1 MKYIL
6 LLIMLLPTAA
16 HSQIVEHMWSFYYD
30 GFIKSAIGS
39 FEGSYYRFPLNK
51 KELRDYVQNSFLDE
65 EVLAF
70 YAKGE
75 YHLQK
80 DSIYYWIDN
89 MMMKSVPGYCFYT
102 FSDSTPTF
110 YIERNRCEMRKD
122 YRKVGLIS
130 APTFLDQKNFPIR
143 EDDVYDDIREEFRS
157 YFIRPLY
164 KMINEKYAVSGY
176 DRKNFILHYE
186 NDSIKPFCDDCI
198 CLIESDIR
206 QKMHE
211 GLIDFINAC
220 PKVRAI
226 NFLIKLPVKKC
237 DE

>member
-1 MKYIL
+1 MKRL
-6 LLIMLLPTAA
+6 LLFLLFLPTVA
-16 HSQIVEHMWSFYYD
+16 HCQIVCHAWSFYYD
-30 GFIKSAIGS
+30 GFINSSITG
-39 FEGSYYRFPLNK
+39 FEGAYYRYPSNIE
-51 KELRDYVQNSFLDE
+51 ELKGFVRNYFFEKYFGD
-65 EVLAF
+65 

-80 DSIYYWIDN
+80 DSVYYWIDN

-110 YIERNRCEMRKD
+110 YIEKNRCEMRKD
-122 YRKVGLIS
+122 YRMVGLI
-130 APTFLDQKNFPIR
+130 ADPTFLDQRNFPIW
-143 EDDVYDDIREEFRS
+143 EGDGYDDIREEFRS

-164 KMINEKYAVSGY
+164 KMINEKYTVSGY

-186 NDSIKPFCDDCI
+186 NDSIKPFCDDCV

-220 PKVRAI
+220 PRVRAI

>member
-1 MKYIL
+1 MKRL
-6 LLIMLLPTAA
+6 LLFLLFLPTVA
-16 HSQIVEHMWSFYYD
+16 HCQIVCHAWSPYYD
-30 GFIKSAIGS
+30 GCIRSAIVG
-39 FEGSYYRFPLNK
+39 FEVAYYRFPLNK
-51 KELRDYVQNSFLDE
+51 KELRDYVQNCYLDQ
-65 EVLAF
+65 EVLEF
-70 YAKGE
+70 YAQGE

-89 MMMKSVPGYCFYT
+89 MMMKSVPGYCFYS
-102 FSDSTPTF
+102 FGDNEPTF
-110 YIERNRCEMRKD
+110 YVEWNRCEMRKD
-122 YRKVGLIS
+122 YRKVGLI
-130 APTFLDQKNFPIR
+130 ADPTFLDQRNFPIW
-143 EDDVYDDIREEFRS
+143 EGDGYDDIREKFRS
-157 YFIRPLY
+157 NFIRPLY
-164 KMINEKYAVSGY
+164 KMINEKYIVSGY

-198 CLIESDIR
+198 CLIEPDIR

-220 PKVRAI
+220 PRVRAI